1 MKHRLLVIILM
12 LALFAASLQAAYLTN
27 MPLTLSQ
34 PDGSKLECFASGDE
48 YHNWLHDGK
57 NYTIIPDPKTGYYC
71 YAELSGGKVQASRL
85 IVGRDLPVHLEP
97 GVNISIEE
105 YKAARAEKFL
115 MPQGRNAPTTGT
127 INNLVIFIRF
137 AGEAEFNQNI
147 SLYEGWFNS
156 NASSQKNY
164 FLEASYNQL
173 TVNTHFYPV
182 PANSYVVS
190 WQDSHPRS
198 YFQPYN
204 ASSNPNGYN
213 GETQHRTRE
222 FTLLQNA
229 CNALDAVIP
238 SSLVVDSDGDGRVDN
253 VVFIISGG
261 ADGWAELLWPHRWS
275 LYDRYVYINGK
286 RVYDFNLQLRDFLSS
301 QNVGVIC
308 HEFFHT
314 LGAPDLY
321 HYTGNGIDP
330 AGRWDLMQS
339 NTNPPQHMG
348 AYMKQK
354 YGGWLTIPTISADQ
368 LYTLNPLTMQ
378 QGSAYRINSS
388 DPNQYFVLEYRRK
401 TGTFENSLPGSGL
414 LAYRIDTRYNGN
426 ADGPPDEVYIYRP
439 GGSPTANGTL
449 NNACFSMESGRT
461 MLNSSTDPYPFMQN
475 GSMGP
480 LSIFEVGSAGATI
493 SFNKGMMPV
502 VEWDLTS
509 AAYQESYETFFPPRG
524 WMNAAISGTKTFEQ
538 LSSGTSPTCSPYQGT
553 AMLRYNSYSA
563 SSGSSAMLVTPILQA
578 PDTGDLNY
586 TVSFA
591 MYRDTGYSTRADR
604 IELYLSGSPNLSG
617 SPLLIGT
624 VNRCTALSPQVISN
638 GWYSYSFNLP
648 ISANSS
654 KYLIFKAVS
663 GYGNN
668 MYFDDFVLSSSL
680 KLPFSESFDSCVTPN
695 LPPTFSV
702 LKVPSSSSAYV
713 RSYSSQSFSA
723 PNCVQ
728 LYNSGDAS
736 VDLRLVSAPIKGGL
750 NKLRLKF
757 QARGSTSGQTLII
770 GTQSSPSSV
779 FTPLQSITLSTVYS
793 QIDLNLSSYSGSN
806 TYLAFQHGLGGTSR
820 NIYLDDLEIFTLP
833 VRDLELKKLSAP
845 SYAEN
850 ADNVRFDIEVLNSS
864 QNTMSQYTLKLI
876 DVDSSTVLSQ
886 SIFASAL
893 APGEITVNSLLCDF
907 PASGSYRIVAQVQH
921 NSDSVSANNCSPV
934 HAIQIFS
941 PEAEIQQVDDPET
954 SSTANTLPFNFYW
967 KNNVAESIYTAE
979 ELFFPNG
986 QISGIIYHYDFLQEL
1001 QAKPLKVWM
1010 KNTTAQN
1017 LSTGWLDS
1025 ADYTL
1030 VFDSTVNL
1038 ESGVGSLYLHF
1049 IQPFVYSG
1057 GELAIRTNRPL
1068 DTAYFNSANY
1078 FLQYTDLTRP
1088 NRSRYIQSDT
1098 TVHDPLAPSGAGTLA
1113 NMLPQISF
1121 VFEDIILEAVSAQI
1135 SLDISGNYLSW
1146 DAVPGARSY
1155 QIWHSTDLQDWELWG
1170 WQEGCSIELGTADK
1184 AFFKIVASSGDPD

>member
-1 MKHRLLVIILM
+1 MNSLCKPPVAKSITNIDNFPELEKLHIWSHKLSKDTFMKHRFLVIILM
-12 LALFAASLQAAYLTN
+12 LTLFAVCLQAAYLTN

-48 YHNWLHDGK
+48 YHNWLHDGE

-97 GVNISIEE
+97 GVNISVEE
-105 YKAARAEKFL
+105 YKAARVEKFP
-115 MPQGRNAPTTGT
+115 MPEVRNAPTIGT

-182 PANSYVVS
+182 PANQYVVS

-204 ASSNPNGYN
+204 ASTNTNGYSGDN
-213 GETQHRTRE
+213 QRRDRE
-222 FTLLQNA
+222 FTLLVNA
-229 CNALDAVIP
+229 CNAMNAVIP
-238 SSLVVDSDGDGRVDN
+238 SSLVVDSDNDGRVDN

-261 ADGWAELLWPHRWS
+261 ADGWAELLWPHRWA
-275 LYDRYVYINGK
+275 LYDRTVRINGK

-348 AYMKQK
+348 AYMKQR
-354 YGGWLTIPTISADQ
+354 YGGWLTIPTISTDQ

-401 TGTFENSLPGSGL
+401 TGTFESSLPGSGL

-426 ADGPPDEVYIYRP
+426 ADGPPDGVYIYRP

-480 LSIFEVGSAGATI
+480 LSIFEVGSAGTTI
-493 SFNKGMMPV
+493 SFNKGMVPV

-524 WMNAAISGTKTFEQ
+524 WMSAAISGTKTFERV
-538 LSSGTSPTCSPYQGT
+538 SSGSSPTCSPYQGA

-563 SSGSSAMLVTPILQA
+563 TNGNSAMLVTPILQA

-586 TVSFA
+586 TASFS
-591 MYRDTGYSTRADR
+591 MYRDTGYNTKTDR

-617 SPLLIGT
+617 SPVLIGT

-668 MYFDDFVLSSSL
+668 MYFDDFALSSSL
-680 KLPFSESFDSCVTPN
+680 KLPFSEGFDSCVTPN

-702 LKVPSSSSAYV
+702 VNTSSSSSTYV
-713 RSYSSQSFSA
+713 RSSNSQSFSA

-728 LYNSGDAS
+728 FTNAGDANA
-736 VDLRLVSAPIKGGL
+736 DLRLVSAPIKGGI

-757 QARGSTSGQTLII
+757 QARGSTSGQELII
-770 GTQSSPSSV
+770 GTQSSPRSA
-779 FTPLQSITLSTVYS
+779 FIPLQTITLSTYYS
-793 QIDLNLSSYSGSN
+793 QFDLNLSSYSGSN
-806 TYLAFQHGLGGTSR
+806 TYLAFQHGLGGTYRS
-820 NIYLDDLEIFTLP
+820 IYLDDIEILTLP

-864 QNTMSQYTLKLI
+864 QNSMSSYTLKLI
-876 DVDSSTVLSQ
+876 DVESSTVLSQ

-893 APGEITVNSLLCDF
+893 AAGEIAVNSLLCDF

-941 PEAEIQQVDDPET
+941 PEAEIQQVDNSET

-967 KNNVAESIYTAE
+967 KNSVAESIYTAE

-986 QISGIIYHYDFLQEL
+986 QISGIIYHYDFFQEIS
-1001 QAKPLKVWM
+1001 AKPLKVWM
-1010 KNTTAQN
+1010 KNTAVQS
-1017 LSTGWLDS
+1017 LSEGWLDS

-1038 ESGVGSLYLHF
+1038 ESGVGSLYLHL
-1049 IQPFVYSG
+1049 IQPFAYSG

-1068 DTAYFNSANY
+1068 DTAYFNIANY

-1121 VFEDIILEAVSAQI
+1121 VFEDIILEAATLQI
-1135 SLDISGNYLSW
+1135 SWEQGLSRLSW
-1146 DAVPGARSY
+1146 NAVPGARSY
-1155 QIWHSTDLQDWELWG
+1155 QIL
-1170 WQEGCSIELGTADK
+1170 A
-1184 AFFKIVASSGDPD
+1184 